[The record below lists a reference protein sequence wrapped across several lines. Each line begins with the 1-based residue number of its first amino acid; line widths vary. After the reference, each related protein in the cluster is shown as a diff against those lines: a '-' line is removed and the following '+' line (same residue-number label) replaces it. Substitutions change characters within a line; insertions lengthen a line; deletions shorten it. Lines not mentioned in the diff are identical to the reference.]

1 MHNSSVERQLIEEF
15 LVGRPSPAEVKSLKT
30 VVPPASSGHSEF
42 LATLGKRLRELRE
55 QRGMPR
61 KVLAKEADVSE
72 RYLAQLEAGEG
83 NVSIVLL
90 RRIALALGVQPEDV
104 MANRRTAVYRTVAQ
118 LLERFPE
125 DRLEEVLFQ
134 LIHDLGARDDAR
146 KQRIALMGLRG
157 AGKSTL
163 GRLLANELHV
173 PFVELDLEIE
183 REAGMALSEVFLLY
197 GQGGYR
203 RMERRCLERV
213 IETHARAVFSVGGGI
228 VSEPE
233 TFNLLLA
240 QCFTVWLK
248 ASPEE
253 HMTRV
258 AEQGD
263 MRPMQDNEDAMEDLR
278 RILGARAPLYAKADA
293 QVDTSGQKPEA
304 SLANLRQAVAV

>member
-1 MHNSSVERQLIEEF
+1 MRNPSVVELKAKEGPEAA
-15 LVGRPSPAEVKSLKT
+15 PSG
-30 VVPPASSGHSEF
+30 GHAEF
-42 LATLGKRLRELRE
+42 LAALGKRVRELRELR
-55 QRGMPR
+55 GMAR
-61 KVLAKEADVSE
+61 KVLARDADVSE

-90 RRIALALGVQPEDV
+90 RRIALALGVQPEDLMV
-104 MANRRTAVYRTVAQ
+104 SGRTAAYRLVAQ

-125 DRLEEVLFQ
+125 DRLEEVLFR
-134 LIHDLGARDDAR
+134 LIRDLGAHDTAR
-146 KQRIALMGLRG
+146 RRRVALMGLRG

-163 GRLLANELHV
+163 GELLATELHV
-173 PFVELDLEIE
+173 PFIELDSEIE

-213 IETHARAVFSVGGGI
+213 IESHPDVVLSVGGGI
-228 VSEPE
+228 VSEPD

-240 QCFTVWLK
+240 NCFTVWLK

-258 AEQGD
+258 AAQGD
-263 MRPMQDNEDAMEDLR
+263 LRPMQDNEDAMEDLR
-278 RILGARAPLYAKADA
+278 RILSAREPLYAKADV
-293 QVDTSGQKPEA
+293 QVDTSGQKLEE
-304 SLANLRQAVAV
+304 SLAKLRQAVSA

>member
-1 MHNSSVERQLIEEF
+1 MSQPF
-15 LVGRPSPAEVKSLKT
+15 PAEVKPLKT
-30 VVPPASSGHSEF
+30 VVPSGGSEHTEF
-42 LATLGKRLRELRE
+42 LAAVGKRLRELRE
-55 QRGMPR
+55 QRGMAR
-61 KVLAKEADVSE
+61 KLLAKEADVSE

-90 RRIALALGVQPEDV
+90 RRIALALGVQPEDI
-104 MANRRTAVYRTVAQ
+104 MANGRTTAYRMVAQ

-125 DRLEEVLFQ
+125 DRLEEVLFH
-134 LIHDLGARDDAR
+134 LIHDLGARSDAR

-163 GRLLANELHV
+163 GRLLAKELHV
-173 PFVELDLEIE
+173 PFVELDSEVE

-213 IETHARAVFSVGGGI
+213 IETHPRAVLSVGGGI

-240 QCFTVWLK
+240 DCFTVWLK

-258 AEQGD
+258 AAQGD
-263 MRPMQDNEDAMEDLR
+263 LRPMQDNEDAMEDLR
-278 RILGARAPLYAKADA
+278 RILTSRASLYARADA
-293 QVDTSGQKPEA
+293 QVDTSGQKPEE
-304 SLANLRQAVAV
+304 SLAKLRQAVAA